1 MLKLD
6 RFLPYRLSVASNAV
20 SAHISESYRKRFG
33 LKIPEWRVVAILAER
48 ENMTPQEVGRAG
60 ELDKIMVS
68 RAAAALIERGLVASR
83 RNPVDG
89 RSHFLSL
96 TKEGRALY
104 EEIAPAALEM
114 EKNLLAGF
122 DAEERQMLEALLRR
136 VEAAATAPKPS
147 LAGATSVES

>member
-1 MLKLD
+1 MLTLD

-20 SAHISESYRKRFG
+20 STRISESYRKRFG
-33 LKIPEWRVVAILAER
+33 LKIPEWRVIAILAE
-48 ENMTPQEVGRAG
+48 EDSMTPQDVGRAG

-68 RAAAALIERGLVASR
+68 RAAASLIERGLVAAR

-96 TKEGRALY
+96 TADGRALY

-114 EKNLLAGF
+114 EAELLAGF
-122 DAEERQMLEALLRR
+122 DEQERVALESLLRR
-136 VEAAATAPKPS
+136 IEAAARS
-147 LAGATSVES
+147 G

>member
-1 MLKLD
+1 MLTLD

-20 SAHISESYRKRFG
+20 STHISESYRKRFG
-33 LKIPEWRVVAILAER
+33 LKIPEWRVVAILAEH
-48 ENMTPQEVGRAG
+48 EDMTPQEVGRAG
-60 ELDKIMVS
+60 ELDKIMVI

-96 TKEGRALY
+96 TTDGRALY

-122 DAEERQMLEALLRR
+122 DAEERRVLEALLRR
-136 VEAAATAPKPS
+136 VEKAATSRKPP
-147 LAGATSVES
+147 LADGTSVKA